1 MQGVG
6 NAYFWDSLLLQRDTS
21 CRILRQVI
29 LSFLEMLYF
38 IRMCLLIGIEVGR
51 RHQKAFTELTHG
63 SIPTTRMDIILDIEE
78 VI

>member
-1 MQGVG
+1 
-6 NAYFWDSLLLQRDTS
+6 
-21 CRILRQVI
+21 
-29 LSFLEMLYF
+29 
-38 IRMCLLIGIEVGR
+38 MCLLIGIEVGR